1 MFHGP
6 RPICQEYFSEP
17 FISSRGL
24 YPRVI
29 FDTWLMTTFLP
40 LCMLPRE
47 SRLVLCLYGRTLL
60 PQEKDEEEPKIERA
74 ELGWTALQ
82 LFNCEGQLSQGNF
95 LLSLWPTE
103 SDKRLGPA
111 PACGTHPQGDTHPVF
126 GVELPDWGTQVIFP
140 PINIED
146 QDTPVLDFSSL
157 DEGTQEQLLVIAE
170 QDTFTK
176 YIKLIFF
183 SFFVLIFFLYYSPPA
198 EEREILWE
206 KRHYLHNHPEALPK
220 VLLAAHTWD
229 CNNLP
234 GLYSMMHKWCRMDP
248 VSALTLLLPW

>member
-1 MFHGP
+1 
-6 RPICQEYFSEP
+6 
-17 FISSRGL
+17 
-24 YPRVI
+24 
-29 FDTWLMTTFLP
+29 MTTGHP

-60 PQEKDEEEPKIERA
+60 PQEKDDDEPKIERA

-82 LFNCEGQLSQGNF
+82 LFNCEGQLSQGSF

-111 PACGTHPQGDTHPVF
+111 PASGTHPQGDTHPVF

-146 QDTPVLDFSSL
+146 QDTPMLDFNSL

-176 YIKLIFF
+176 
-183 SFFVLIFFLYYSPPA
+183 
-198 EEREILWE
+198 
-206 KRHYLHNHPEALPK
+206 
-220 VLLAAHTWD
+220 
-229 CNNLP
+229 
-234 GLYSMMHKWCRMDP
+234 
-248 VSALTLLLPW
+248 